1 MNKISSFYTSSVG
14 RKLSMG
20 LTGFFLLSF
29 LVVHLYLNL
38 FLLKQDHG
46 ATFDVYADFMATY
59 PLIRPLEIV
68 LFAGFLLHAIIG
80 LWLWIANRLARPVKY
95 AVNRPSE
102 NSTLAS
108 RVAFWTGTFVLVFLV
123 IHVNTFFVRSRF
135 FPDGSTMYER
145 VYEAFQSPLYVCFYL
160 VALLFLGYHLK
171 HGVQSAFQT
180 LGLKH
185 KRYET
190 LINATAIVFW
200 LLIPAAFAVLPLYFL
215 LAH

>member
-38 FLLKQDHG
+38 FLLKQDSG
-46 ATFDVYADFMATY
+46 STFDTYADFMATY
-59 PLIRPLEIV
+59 PLVRPLEIL
-68 LFAGFLLHAIIG
+68 LFAGFLLHAFIG
-80 LWLWIANRLARPVKY
+80 GWLWLTNRFSRPVRY
-95 AVNRPSE
+95 AVNRPGE
-102 NSTLAS
+102 NSSLSS
-108 RVAFWTGTFVLVFLV
+108 RVAFWTGAFVLVFLV

-145 VYEAFQSPLYVCFYL
+145 VHAAFQSPLYVSFYL
-160 VALLFLGYHLK
+160 VALVFLGYHLK
-171 HGVQSAFQT
+171 HGVQSAFQS
-180 LGLKH
+180 LGLRRA
-185 KRYET
+185 RYET
-190 LINATAIVFW
+190 LINGLAVVFW
-200 LLIPAAFAVLPLYFL
+200 LLIPIAFAVLPLYFL